1 MIGGTTISALI
12 EGDGLRLI
20 RVSGAGGVMGLRVQP
35 LGVVPSAL
43 SSADA
48 VRAMIGGAPARIV
61 LTVPGEWASVR
72 PISVTSAQWR
82 DGAAEIRK
90 SVGGLLPLS
99 SEDAMLGVIDARGG
113 AAAEVGGGG
122 GSGGGGYLVGVSESL
137 VRPWMA
143 LLERAAGRGV
153 DRVLTVQMAM
163 LGLGLQGHDQ
173 ADVLESMGGG
183 WLRHRLVR
191 GLVERI
197 GEPWGEGDALAAEA
211 VAIGAAPPAPGVR
224 AVTGDDL
231 AAAAALASRVAG
243 ESFVSLNGRP
253 TRAWARWAW
262 PAGMVAASVALL
274 VAGGVWRQS
283 RVERATARLDA
294 RIAEISADVRATAEA
309 RAEAERLAAMIES
322 ARGVSREAERKIL
335 PLLIAAM
342 ESVPA
347 GGFISTIQITP
358 DRLVMRGEAPQAGEV
373 VRFIEVSPEFEQAR
387 LTSPVTASVG
397 PVAPGVPAGETFDL
411 TAVRTKNAGGSR

>member
-1 MIGGTTISALI
+1 MIGGSTISALI
-12 EGDGLRLI
+12 EDDDLRLV
-20 RVSGAGGVMGLRVQP
+20 RVSGAGGVIGLRVQP

-48 VRAMIGGAPARIV
+48 VRAMIGGAPARIL

-72 PISVTSAQWR
+72 AISVTSAQWR

-113 AAAEVGGGG
+113 ATAEGGGG
-122 GSGGGGYLVGVSESL
+122 NGWGGYLVGVSESL

-163 LGLGLQGHDQ
+163 LGLGLQGHER
-173 ADVLESMGGG
+173 ADVLESIGGG

-197 GEPWGEGDALAAEA
+197 GEPWGEGDPLAAEA
-211 VAIGAAPPAPGVR
+211 VAIGAGSPAPGVR

-231 AAAAALASRVAG
+231 AVAAALAPRVAG
-243 ESFVSLNGRP
+243 DSFVSLNGRP
-253 TRAWARWAW
+253 SRALARWAW

-283 RVERATARLDA
+283 RVERATERLDA
-294 RIAEISADVRATAEA
+294 RIAAISADVRATAEA
-309 RAEAERLAAMIES
+309 RSEAERLAAMIES

-387 LTSPVTASVG
+387 LMSPVTASPG
-397 PVAPGVPAGETFDL
+397 PAEPGAPARETFDL